1 MLANMVIKLNTRII
15 AEKSKSDKIEK
26 KHIWNCEKKHLI

>member
-26 KHIWNCEKKHLI
+26 KTHLEL